1 MKNLS
6 KHLGLATLLVA
17 IVGMLML
24 TSSCSNEKAVNQESP
39 VIEQTDALGQNTIL
53 DQLTADEIVKQA
65 FDSLVT
71 IDSEEDA
78 LTLIN
83 SYPQEIQ
90 DRIMERLNQG
100 CPECPKPEPQ
110 SNHPAAQQ
118 VMREYSVI
126 PEDIIAVQMMVWNPD
141 SHDPDTVFAVVTDD
155 QWFYVDQ
162 TYQSVS
168 RSTPDSNTALTREI
182 DVYGYYV
189 HNVGSW
195 WCPSSHWVVDF
206 LMPVCFHELPEGS
219 GKFDGILDAWAP
231 DPPCGQYNGGWCAG
245 YLCGSAWDGPG
256 YQQWWNFQDCSP
268 WWSRRVGKIVQK
280 RWLFTWRNA
289 GRSDT
294 QIANSVRARVRY

>member
-1 MKNLS
+1 MRNLS
-6 KHLGLATLLVA
+6 KHLGMATLLVA

-24 TSSCSNEKAVNQESP
+24 TSGCDTNKAVNQESS
-39 VIEQTDALGQNTIL
+39 VIEEQADLLQQNTIP

-78 LTLIN
+78 LTLIH
-83 SYPQEIQ
+83 SYPQDIQ
-90 DRIMERLNQG
+90 DSITAALRG
-100 CPECPKPEPQ
+100 DCPECPKQELQ
-110 SNHPAAQQ
+110 SNHPAAQKVIQ
-118 VMREYSVI
+118 EYGVL
-126 PEDIIAVQMMVWNPD
+126 PEDVIAVQMMVWNPD
-141 SHDPDTVFAVVTDD
+141 SPAADTVFAVVTDN
-155 QWFYVDQ
+155 QWYYTDPF
-162 TYQSVS
+162 YQSVS
-168 RSTPDSNTALTREI
+168 KSAPAVLTREI
-182 DVYGYYV
+182 DIYGYYV

-219 GKFDGILDAWAP
+219 AHFDGILDAWAP
-231 DPPCGQYNGGWCAG
+231 NPPCGQYNGGWCAG

-256 YQQWWNFQDCSP
+256 NQQWWNFQDCSTY

-294 QIANSVRARVRY
+294 QIANSVRARIRY